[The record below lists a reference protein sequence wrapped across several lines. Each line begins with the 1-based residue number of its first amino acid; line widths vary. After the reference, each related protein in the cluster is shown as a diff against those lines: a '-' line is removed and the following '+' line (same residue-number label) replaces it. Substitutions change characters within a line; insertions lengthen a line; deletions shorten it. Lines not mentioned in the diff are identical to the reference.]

1 MPKRQV
7 IDLADSSAQHA
18 QPIMMVREEPDYVL
32 PKKSA
37 KKGRVSRV
45 NPTKSVSWA
54 DVQVKQEPDSM
65 SCYGKAIGY
74 DGPEAAV
81 EHAVWEA
88 QSSGPVPTIGKKPRK
103 PRAKP
108 VSQGNECYDCCPKVS
123 DYFIPICLI
132 VGGSALLWYGV
143 RKCAVEVA
151 AESSTVISA

>member
-7 IDLADSSAQHA
+7 IDLADSSAQHS

-54 DVQVKQEPDSM
+54 EVSVKQE
-65 SCYGKAIGY
+65 KAIGY

-88 QSSGPVPTIGKKPRK
+88 QPSGPVPTIGKKPRK
-103 PRAKP
+103 QRVKQ